1 MKYILIVIFL
11 SVSLSSKAQELSAPN
26 LSVGLANIE
35 GSNLFAIP
43 ALGNY
48 SDSFRFNNFNL
59 PEIDVYGEKA
69 ALKKQSI
76 NMQAIGQM
84 AAHEKRSNIVQM
96 QFSSLQLDHLKSDV
110 SLYYGSRENFKHR
123 TNDNL
128 NYLGNGRTID
138 GGIRNEVYQD
148 ESKSFVNPYF
158 GLYNRPY
165 YRQHSNSN
173 DNRVHFYINR

>member
-1 MKYILIVIFL
+1 MKYIIVVLFFSL
-11 SVSLSSKAQELSAPN
+11 ALSSRAQELSAPN
-26 LSVGLANIE
+26 LSVGLANLE
-35 GSNLFAIP
+35 GSNLLHVP

-69 ALKKQSI
+69 ALKRQSI

-84 AAHEKRSNIVQM
+84 AAHEKRQNIVQM
-96 QFSSLQLDHLKSDV
+96 QFSSQQLDHLKSDV
-110 SLYYGSRENFKHR
+110 SLYYGSRSNFKHR
-123 TNDNL
+123 TSNNL
-128 NYLGNGRTID
+128 NYLGNGRTSD

-148 ESKSFVNPYF
+148 ESKPFTNPYF
-158 GLYNRPY
+158 GMYNRPY
-165 YRQHSNSN
+165 YRQHSNPN

>member
-11 SVSLSSKAQELSAPN
+11 SLALSSKAQELRAPN
-26 LSVGLANIE
+26 LSVGLASLE
-35 GSNLFAIP
+35 GSSLFMLP

-48 SDSFRFNNFNL
+48 SDTFRFNNFTL

-69 ALKKQSI
+69 ALKEQSI

-96 QFSSLQLDHLKSDV
+96 QFSSQQLDHLKSDV
-110 SLYYGSRENFKHR
+110 SLHYGSQANFKHR
-123 TNDNL
+123 TNDDL
-128 NYLGNGRTID
+128 NYLGNGRTSD
-138 GGIRNEVYQD
+138 GGIRNEVYKDDSQP
-148 ESKSFVNPYF
+148 FINPYY
-158 GLYNRPY
+158 GIYNRPY